1 MSCWSC
7 GVQGVEGV
15 STCPRCGADTTAAPV
30 APLGPVDAVDGAD
43 GADAAQSPTLEPER
57 FKQTASVLLMGPA
70 ALGVVAVAAVV
81 LGIAASLLTREALNP
96 YLMASVHSPWSI
108 FGVTFGAP
116 VLWGS
121 PEDTG
126 FFSPFPLG
134 LALAVLLVGI
144 WSRRLERS
152 HPSTTSGALI
162 GAAAIPAFL
171 VALVTMLLAWVG
183 TRQGDPDRFGMTEAP
198 DPTTAFLAAGLWIF
212 AAGLIGRWLVSGSPK
227 LPAALLSVTAR
238 ATVRGAVRSALTH
251 ATLSAVVGSALLA
264 IVLWL
269 DRTESFPSDLVT
281 WVWSLPI
288 GGIVLM
294 EYFTGVPL
302 LRSTSG
308 EVISS
313 SQSIEVDGVWS
324 SGPAAVAFVLI
335 PLAALLVVGLRHG
348 AMRARP
354 GRLDGLDCLVT
365 GAMFVAVYVPINAY
379 AQVDAAAPIGHL
391 PIPISGLAV
400 NQLPAALV
408 MFVVGALVPVVG
420 AFVAPRLGRLTA
432 SVAKRYAAPPVPIP
446 ALIPAVPPSNPS
458 NPSNPSSSATSRPN
472 PHPADSPWLSP
483 GDGDPST
490 PT

>member
-7 GVQGVEGV
+7 GAPDVDGAVA
-15 STCPRCGADTTAAPV
+15 CPRCGADIAADAPAPTPV
-30 APLGPVDAVDGAD
+30 ALT
-43 GADAAQSPTLEPER
+43 DAAQAPTLEPER

-70 ALGVVAVAAVV
+70 ALAAIALTAVV
-81 LGIAASLLTREALNP
+81 LGIAGQFVAPKSASP

-108 FGVTFGAP
+108 LGMTFGAP
-116 VLWGS
+116 VVWGI
-121 PEDTG
+121 PGDPG
-126 FFSPFPLG
+126 FFTPFPLG
-134 LALAVLLVGI
+134 LALAVLLVGR
-144 WSRRLERS
+144 WSRRLEQE
-152 HPSTTSGALI
+152 HPSATAGALV
-162 GAAAIPAFL
+162 GQAAIPAA
-171 VALVTMLLAWVG
+171 VAAVITMVMTWIG
-183 TRQGDPDRFGMTEAP
+183 TQAFNADEFGYSQAP
-198 DPTTAFLAAGLWIF
+198 DPLTALLLAGFWILAAGL
-212 AAGLIGRWLVSGSPK
+212 AGRWLVVGSPK
-227 LPAALLSVTAR
+227 LPSGMLSASAR
-238 ATVRGAVRSALTH
+238 ARVQGAARSALTH
-251 ATLSAVVGSALLA
+251 VVVSAVVGSAALA
-264 IVLWL
+264 VVLWR
-269 DRTESFPSDLVT
+269 DYMHGVAGDLVT
-281 WVWSLPI
+281 LVWSLPI
-288 GGIVLM
+288 GGIALT
-294 EYFTGVPL
+294 EYFTGIPL
-302 LRSTSG
+302 LRAMSG
-308 EVISS
+308 EVGKRSE
-313 SQSIEVDGVWS
+313 SIGVWS
-324 SGPAAVAFVLI
+324 SGPATVAFALI